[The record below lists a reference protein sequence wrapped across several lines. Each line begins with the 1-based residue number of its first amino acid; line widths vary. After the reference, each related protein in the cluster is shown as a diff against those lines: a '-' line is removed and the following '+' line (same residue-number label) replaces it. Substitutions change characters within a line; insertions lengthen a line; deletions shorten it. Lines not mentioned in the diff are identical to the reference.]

1 VTSSRRIHLSAS
13 ALILV
18 LVLRFPLLSDSWF
31 GPDKIKHFFLTAF
44 AQSFLYASARAAGVE
59 RDDALRASITA
70 AAAGGIAREIYDAR
84 AKGRFS
90 LPDLAF
96 DAAGVVAA
104 TAMLRETK

>member
-1 VTSSRRIHLSAS
+1 VRSSRRIHLSAS
-13 ALILV
+13 ALLLV

-84 AKGRFS
+84 VKGRFS
-90 LPDLAF
+90 VPDLAF
-96 DAAGVVAA
+96 DAAGVWAA
-104 TAMLRETK
+104 TAMLRETR